1 MVVPWTWVA
10 KEMSDYR
17 AVFNV
22 DSVEVITGWTE
33 WKMSKMDLRMISRF
47 LATTTG

>member
-1 MVVPWTWVA
+1 MA